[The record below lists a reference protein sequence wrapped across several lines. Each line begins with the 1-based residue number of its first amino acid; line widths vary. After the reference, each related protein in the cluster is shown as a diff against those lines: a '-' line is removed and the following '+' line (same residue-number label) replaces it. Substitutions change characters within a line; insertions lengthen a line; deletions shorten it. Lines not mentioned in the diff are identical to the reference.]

1 MASSAGVYALPD
13 THVAP
18 VSSST
23 SAVADP
29 NGGADTFF
37 VDDAPVKPETEAAEQ
52 PDDGLDA
59 FQREVAALRSEH
71 LAPWQTRAREIEER
85 FSAGEL
91 AASEMLQTKNEL
103 RQINGLVE
111 RFQEQRVDGLETS
124 HIISRRDEAR
134 AQRRALNAD
143 VEALRTLVQRLHDR
157 ISADLGRLPEDERS
171 SAIRE
176 IQQVQEVQDQPTT
189 AQVQQPSPGCAGDDV
204 NPAARDELSQSLMH
218 SAESPAEKHRCAC
231 SVS

>member
-1 MASSAGVYALPD
+1 MTNSAAGVYALSEP
-13 THVAP
+13 A
-18 VSSST
+18 SSST
-23 SAVADP
+23 SAAAEPSGD
-29 NGGADTFF
+29 GATFF
-37 VDDAPVKPETEAAEQ
+37 VDDAPVAPETAAAEQ

-59 FQREVAALRSEH
+59 FQREVAVLRSDH

-157 ISADLGRLPEDERS
+157 ISADLDRLPEDERS

-176 IQQVQEVQDQPTT
+176 IQEVQEVQEVQEAEEQPTK
-189 AQVQQPSPGCAGDDV
+189 AQRQQPSAGCDID
-204 NPAARDELSQSLMH
+204 PAAHDELSQSLMH
-218 SAESPAEKHRCAC
+218 SAESPGEKHRCAC